1 MSRLYKI
8 LTAILFSL
16 SVQSSV
22 AQDTASTF
30 LLEPTGPY
38 TIGTAKYFLTDSS
51 RCEPFMP
58 KSKKR
63 IYVKVWYPSDEPTN
77 GACSNYLEGYDKK
90 AIYDIFKSKG
100 ISIEKL
106 ESLSKMSTY
115 SCPNIPISD
124 TKKQFPVIIFSAG
137 YYFGMVDLYSSFLEN
152 LASNGYI
159 VCAVTHL
166 YEQPYVVFP
175 SGEEVFLAK
184 KKAQLNFLQLIVSDF
199 FQFRDYKNSHSLP
212 LMTKYSLRTLR
223 RFDKSLRDWVEDVK
237 FAVAHFEHQ
246 QCDNQHDA
254 LISSLDLTNIGA
266 FGQSFGGALSGQLC
280 YVDSRIKAGVNMD
293 CFQFGDIYTNSMDKP
308 IMLVE
313 SDYKEKWNYGNTCIY
328 QKVNSFYRIHIPRS
342 NHFLFSDVSLMPVI
356 DEQEKRGLIGN
367 VDGPQSIK
375 LLNKYILDFFN
386 VYLKGYPVEI
396 LTQEVNSEEFNYKF
410 RID

>member
-1 MSRLYKI
+1 MSRLHFG
-8 LTAILFSL
+8 LSVILFIISIQV
-16 SVQSSV
+16 SVG
-22 AQDTASTF
+22 QDTTCTF
-30 LLEPTGPY
+30 LLKPTGPY

-51 RCEPFMP
+51 RCEPLKP
-58 KSKKR
+58 RSKKR
-63 IYVKVWYPSDEPTN
+63 IYVKVWYPSNASTA
-77 GACSNYLEGYDKK
+77 GMCSKYLDGYDTR
-90 AIYDIFKSKG
+90 AIYDIFKTKG
-100 ISIEKL
+100 ISLDKL
-106 ESLSKMSTY
+106 TALSKMTTY
-115 SCPNIPISD
+115 SCPNIPISEN
-124 TKKQFPVIIFSAG
+124 KKQFPVIIFSAG

-184 KKAQLNFLQLIVSDF
+184 KKAQLNFLQLVVSDF

-212 LMTKYSLRTLR
+212 LMTRYSLRTLR
-223 RFDKSLRDWVEDVK
+223 RFDKSLRDWVEDVQY
-237 FAVAHFEHQ
+237 AVAHFESEQ
-246 QCDNQHDA
+246 QNNKQDE
-254 LISSLDLTNIGA
+254 LISSMDLTNIGA

-293 CFQFGDIYTNSMDKP
+293 CFQFGDIYTNKMDKP
-308 IMLVE
+308 ILLVE

-342 NHFLFSDVSLMPVI
+342 NHFLFSDVSLMPI
-356 DEQEKRGLIGN
+356 INEEEKRGLIGN
-367 VDGPQSIK
+367 VDGPRSIQ

-386 VYLKGYPVEI
+386 VYLKDYPVEI